1 MRFIAVVAV
10 IAIALAA
17 MFLRARPVPAAV
29 DSPPGLTYV
38 ATASQLGVVGYRDPA
53 GAISPDGRFV
63 AYAEGRDLHVVPIG
77 GGASVMFP
85 RADGQVRWVTWI
97 DVDRILADDGGSRT
111 RWWVY
116 DVRRATRSALW
127 STPPGDAGEAAATP
141 SSARPQPGDL
151 RQPVVSLD
159 GAWIAATVAAQDGIQ
174 LWRATADGAR
184 AEQVAHG
191 DRPSSPAWMPD
202 HEIACIVVAAGRPR
216 IAAPCG
222 AAPIVPTPDVDA
234 VGPIAVTPDGAH
246 VYFASPNDRGFVDLW
261 RVARATGRATRLT
274 SFSRDA
280 YAPSIARDGRV
291 LFRTQSYRT
300 FVAEWKDGQ
309 TRQLTS
315 FQAETPWWHPS
326 EPWLSVTYGTW
337 RRVIDDAKYPD
348 IAQEVGIVDADAG
361 LSDAPAQVIAES
373 DSEDQGMAW
382 SPNGRWM
389 ALHSHREQSDDVW
402 LRPADGS
409 RPDRRITMLGR
420 GAEVGWPRWSPDGR
434 TLLLDGANAAGRSVA
449 YTVGV
454 NQDTG
459 EVTSGLTEIGTPGLT
474 GDVMHAEWMP
484 DGKRVAF
491 VARDGPGRHV
501 LAIAP
506 AAGGQPTVVHRL
518 ETEHDFSGMTVSP
531 DGRYLGFVGP
541 APDGY
546 YQVFRIPV
554 TGGAVEQI
562 TRDPSHKTQ
571 PAWSPDGS
579 RLAFTVW
586 SYTSTFWLLR

>member
-1 MRFIAVVAV
+1 
-10 IAIALAA
+10 
-17 MFLRARPVPAAV
+17 
-29 DSPPGLTYV
+29 
-38 ATASQLGVVGYRDPA
+38 
-53 GAISPDGRFV
+53 
-63 AYAEGRDLHVVPIG
+63 
-77 GGASVMFP
+77 
-85 RADGQVRWVTWI
+85 
-97 DVDRILADDGGSRT
+97 
-111 RWWVY
+111 
-116 DVRRATRSALW
+116 
-127 STPPGDAGEAAATP
+127 
-141 SSARPQPGDL
+141 
-151 RQPVVSLD
+151 
-159 GAWIAATVAAQDGIQ
+159 
-174 LWRATADGAR
+174 
-184 AEQVAHG
+184 
-191 DRPSSPAWMPD
+191 
-202 HEIACIVVAAGRPR
+202 
-216 IAAPCG
+216 
-222 AAPIVPTPDVDA
+222 
-234 VGPIAVTPDGAH
+234 
-246 VYFASPNDRGFVDLW
+246 
-261 RVARATGRATRLT
+261 
-274 SFSRDA
+274 
-280 YAPSIARDGRV
+280 
-291 LFRTQSYRT
+291 
-300 FVAEWKDGQ
+300 
-309 TRQLTS
+309 
-315 FQAETPWWHPS
+315 
-326 EPWLSVTYGTW
+326 
-337 RRVIDDAKYPD
+337 
-348 IAQEVGIVDADAG
+348 
-361 LSDAPAQVIAES
+361 
-373 DSEDQGMAW
+373 
-382 SPNGRWM
+382 M

-474 GDVMHAEWMP
+474 GDVMHAERMP